1 MVDPP
6 KKERRVIFF
15 QVIQL
20 LFKCF
25 MTDVSEGFIR
35 KQFAFPGKTVHRKQ
49 LLPSEHFY
57 LLLQASTSHK
67 NFKKIV
73 KALNVHKLALLQKDF
88 FSFNLLLMKF

>member
-1 MVDPP
+1 
-6 KKERRVIFF
+6 
-15 QVIQL
+15 
-20 LFKCF
+20 

-67 NFKKIV
+67 NFKRIV